1 MSTTRKQYKPDE
13 EDDGKRAPE
22 DAVASIVLT
31 LGRKGPVTSDA
42 ELLERLKEGAK
53 THPGCAWMLGELFLE
68 GLKGVEQDVAEAIKY
83 LRMAAEKG
91 FEPAIEK
98 LYSIGVPFTRR
109 QINDYIDD
117 VNHVPTSPRF
127 LKAPYADSFN
137 SS

>member
-1 MSTTRKQYKPDE
+1 MSSRLNKSSPEE

-42 ELLERLKEGAK
+42 ELVERLVEGAK

-68 GLKGVEQDVAEAIKY
+68 GTKGVEQDTTEAMKY
-83 LRMAAEKG
+83 LKQAAVKG

-98 LYSIGVPFTRR
+98 LYALGVPFQRKT
-109 QINDYIDD
+109 NDYYVDD
-117 VNHVPTSPRF
+117 VDHHPTSPRYV
-127 LKAPYADSFN
+127 KPPYADSFN
-137 SS
+137 S